1 MIQNLPIKQ
10 KEKSKLKME
19 KLNNRSEFSLIFK
32 YALKDLSRNYH
43 KISSII
49 ATLFISLFIL
59 SAIFTIE
66 DSLKKELNDNAKA
79 LLGGDLEIDYNRNQ
93 GNLELV
99 NQVKEF
105 ATVSQMIEFST
116 MLSTTGRDKNKSL
129 FTRIKTVD
137 EKYPL
142 YGEVVFEPIGAYERM
157 QKEPNTILINES
169 LSKTLNIKLNEQVK
183 VQDQNFTVI
192 GIIKSVPD
200 VSGFVAF
207 GDWALAG
214 KQTLEILKLNGI
226 GSFLNYEYKVKFNQ
240 ADNPDEIEQRIEAIF
255 KNDQKVKLRYPENS
269 ASGIKRIINNFSQF
283 LSLVSIS
290 AMLIAGIGIANTLL
304 SFINQNNMS
313 IAVRKAVGFYSGN
326 IKTLYYLQLL
336 ILLFVITVISYGS
349 SFLIVPI
356 VDKYLSDGLGL
367 NVYPVFSIINFIK
380 IFLVGLLVLVI
391 FSIPTISS
399 IDQVKASNLFR
410 NVFQNLQFYYSKK
423 SIVLSFIL
431 LSILVLLFT
440 IGSEQPTYSLGYFT
454 AFFVCLIVFFFLSR
468 IIIFFLKK
476 FKSSSNISLKVSIKN
491 ITQTKSI
498 TPITIMSLG
507 LGVTLLL
514 TLALVGT
521 NFQREIAKSIP
532 NIAPDYFFVGIQ
544 KGEREKFEQGILKM
558 DPNADIEVVPMVSSG
573 IAKING
579 INPNTYIKPD
589 NDSYWVIG
597 SERRSSW
604 VEDVP
609 EDNPLV
615 AGKWWDLNK
624 PNELQI
630 SLDAKVARDFNIQLG
645 DIFTLNIY
653 GREIDGEVINFREV
667 DYRDLSIN
675 FAMLF
680 NPKFAQNIP
689 HEYLA
694 TAKFNTDKFDE
705 TEMLEVMP
713 SLSMIK
719 IADYLTKV
727 TAVLNKVFIAVTL
740 ISAVTI
746 VIGLIVISSA
756 IMVQGKV
763 KEYQNLVFKILGF
776 SKKEIIFS
784 SLIEFII
791 IFKSVILIAIFFAV
805 IGSKFIIENI
815 FELVWMFDFKVLI
828 YLSFSIGCITLLLI
842 MLTNLKYLNPK
853 VYPLIRNQ

>member
-1 MIQNLPIKQ
+1 
-10 KEKSKLKME
+10 ME
-19 KLNNRSEFSLIFK
+19 QSNNPSEFSLIFK
-32 YALKDLSRNYH
+32 YALKDLSRNY
-43 KISSII
+43 KKLFSII
-49 ATLFISLFIL
+49 VTLFISLFIL

-66 DSLKKELNDNAKA
+66 DSIKKELNDNAKA
-79 LLGGDLEIDYNRNQ
+79 LLGGDLEIDYNRNE
-93 GNLELV
+93 GNLKLV
-99 NQVKEF
+99 DKVKEF
-105 ATVSQMIEFST
+105 STISQMIEFST
-116 MLSTTGRDKNKSL
+116 MVSTTNREKNKSL

-137 EKYPL
+137 NKYPL
-142 YGEVVFEPIGAYERM
+142 YGSVEYEPIGAFDRM
-157 QKEPNTILINES
+157 HNEPNTVLINQS
-169 LSKTLNIKLNEQVK
+169 LSKNLNLKINDQIK
-183 VQDQNFTVI
+183 VQDQLFTVI
-192 GIIKSVPD
+192 GIIKAVPD

-226 GSFLNYEYKVKFNQ
+226 GSFLNYEYKVKFNEG
-240 ADNPDEIEQRIEAIF
+240 DNPEKIEQQIEAIF
-255 KNDQKVKLRYPENS
+255 KDDQKVKLRYPENS
-269 ASGIKRIINNFSQF
+269 ASGLKRIINNFSQF

-326 IKTLYYLQLL
+326 IKKLYYLQLL
-336 ILLFVITVISYGS
+336 ILLFVVTTMAYGS

-356 VDKYLSDGLGL
+356 VDRYLSDGLGL
-367 NVYPVFSIINFIK
+367 NVLPLFSVINFFK
-380 IFLVGLLVLVI
+380 IFLVGFLVLVI
-391 FSIPTISS
+391 FSIPTISA

-410 NVFQNLQFYYSKK
+410 NVFQNLEFYYSKK
-423 SIVLSFIL
+423 SIAFSLIL
-431 LSILVLLFT
+431 LSILILIFSL
-440 IGSEQPTYSLGYFT
+440 GSENPVYSLGYFV
-454 AFFVCLIVFFFLSR
+454 AFFVCLGVFFLLSKL
-468 IIIFFLKK
+468 IIFFLKK
-476 FKSSSNISLKVSIKN
+476 YKSTQNISLKVSIKN
-491 ITQTKSI
+491 ITQSKSI

-521 NFQREIAKSIP
+521 NFKREIAKSIP
-532 NIAPDYFFVGIQ
+532 DIAPDYFFVGIQ
-544 KGEREKFEQGILKM
+544 KGERDIFETNILNM
-558 DPNADIEVVPMVSSG
+558 DPEAKVEVVPMVSSG
-573 IAKING
+573 IIKING
-579 INPNTYIKPD
+579 VNPGTYIKPD

-597 SERRSSW
+597 SDRRSSW
-604 VEDVP
+604 VDDTP
-609 EDNPLV
+609 KDNPLTE
-615 AGKWWDLNK
+615 GKWWDLSK
-624 PNELQI
+624 PDKLQI
-630 SLDAKVARDFNIQLG
+630 SLDAKVAKDFNVNLG
-645 DIFTLNIY
+645 DVFTLNIY
-653 GREIDGEVINFREV
+653 GRKIEGTIINFREV

-680 NPKFAQNIP
+680 NPQFANNIP

-694 TAKFNTDKFDE
+694 TAKFDNIQKFNE
-705 TEMLEVMP
+705 ISMLEVLP

-719 IADYLTKV
+719 IADYLNKV

-740 ISAVTI
+740 ISGITI

-763 KEYQNLVFKILGF
+763 KEFQNLVFKILGF
-776 SKKEIIFS
+776 SKKDVVFS

-805 IGSKFIIENI
+805 IASKFIMEDI
-815 FELVWMFDFKVLI
+815 FELVWQFDFEILI
-828 YLSFSIGCITLLLI
+828 KLGLSIGLVTLLLI

>member
-1 MIQNLPIKQ
+1 
-10 KEKSKLKME
+10 ME
-19 KLNNRSEFSLIFK
+19 KLNNSSDLNLVFK
-32 YALKDLSRNYH
+32 YALKDLSRNYK

-49 ATLFISLFIL
+49 VTLFISLFIL

-66 DSLKKELNDNAKA
+66 DSLKKELNNNAKA

-93 GNLELV
+93 GNLDLV
-99 NQVKEF
+99 NKVKDF

-116 MLSTTGRDKNKSL
+116 MLSTTNRKKNKSL
-129 FTRIKTVD
+129 FVRIKTVD

-142 YGEVVFEPIGAYERM
+142 YGKIVYEPEGAYERI
-157 QKEPNTILINES
+157 QKEPNTILVNEG
-169 LSKTLNIKLNEQVK
+169 LSKTLNIKLNEIVK
-183 VQDQNFTVI
+183 VQDQQFTVI
-192 GIIKSVPD
+192 GIIKAVPD

-226 GSFLNYEYKVKFNQ
+226 GSFLNYEYKVKFNPN
-240 ADNPDEIEQRIEAIF
+240 DNSELLEKKIENIF
-255 KNDQKVKLRYPENS
+255 KDDKKVKLRYPENS

-313 IAVRKAVGFYSGN
+313 IAVRKALGFHSKN
-326 IKTLYYLQLL
+326 IKILYYLQLF
-336 ILLFVITVISYGS
+336 ILLFIITIFAYGS

-367 NVYPVFSIINFIK
+367 NIYPVFSFFNFFK

-399 IDQVKASNLFR
+399 IDQVKASSLFR
-410 NVFQNLQFYYSKK
+410 NVFQNLQFYYSRK
-423 SIVLSFIL
+423 SVAISML
-431 LSILVLLFT
+431 LLLILVLLFT
-440 IGSEQPTYSLGYFT
+440 LGAENPIYSLGYFG
-454 AFFVCLIVFFFLSR
+454 AFFVCLIVFFLLSKV
-468 IIIFFLKK
+468 IVFFFKK
-476 FKSSSNISLKVSIKN
+476 FKSTSNISLKISIKN

-532 NIAPDYFFVGIQ
+532 DIAPDYFFVGIQ
-544 KGEREKFEQGILKM
+544 KGEREKFEQNILSM
-558 DPNADIEVVPMVSSG
+558 DPDASIEIVPMVSSG
-573 IAKING
+573 IVKING

-604 VEDVP
+604 IEDIP
-609 EDNPLV
+609 EDNPIV
-615 AGKWWDLNK
+615 KGKWWNLSK
-624 PNELQI
+624 PNQLQI
-630 SLDAKVARDFNIQLG
+630 SLDAKVAKDFNINIG
-645 DIFTLNIY
+645 DTFTLNIY
-653 GREIDGEVINFREV
+653 GREIEGEIVNFREV

-680 NPKFAQNIP
+680 NPQFAINIP

-694 TAKFNTDKFDE
+694 TTKFSNIDKFDE
-705 TEMLEVMP
+705 TEMLEILP

-719 IADYLTKV
+719 IADYLNKV

-740 ISAVTI
+740 ISAITI
-746 VIGLIVISSA
+746 VVGLIVISSA
-756 IMVQGKV
+756 IIVQGKV

-776 SKKEIIFS
+776 TKKQVVFS

-791 IFKSVILIAIFFAV
+791 IFISVILIAIFFAV
-805 IGSKFIIENI
+805 IGSKFIMENI
-815 FELVWMFDFKVLI
+815 FELIWQFDFKVLI
-828 YLSFSIGCITLLLI
+828 YLGLSIGLVTLTLI
-842 MLTNLKYLNPK
+842 LLTNLKYLNPK

>member
-1 MIQNLPIKQ
+1 
-10 KEKSKLKME
+10 ME
-19 KLNNRSEFSLIFK
+19 KLNNPSEFSLILK

-49 ATLFISLFIL
+49 LTLFISLFIL

-79 LLGGDLEIDYNRNQ
+79 LLGGDLEIDYNRNP
-93 GNLELV
+93 GNLDLV

-116 MLSTTGRDKNKSL
+116 MLSTTGREKDKSL

-142 YGEVVFEPIGAYERM
+142 YGNVVYEPVGAYERM
-157 QKEPNTILINES
+157 QKEPYSILINES
-169 LSKTLNIKLNEQVK
+169 LSKTLNIKINEKVK

-226 GSFLNYEYKVKFNQ
+226 GSFLNYEYKVKFNEK
-240 ADNPDEIEQRIEAIF
+240 DKPEEIEQRIEEIF
-255 KNDQKVKLRYPENS
+255 KDDQKVKLRYPENS

-326 IKTLYYLQLL
+326 IKTLYYLQLF
-336 ILLFVITVISYGS
+336 ILLFIITVVAYGS

-367 NVYPVFSIINFIK
+367 NVYPVFSLLNFLK

-410 NVFQNLQFYYSKK
+410 NVFQNLQFHYSKR
-423 SIVLSFIL
+423 SVVLSFVL
-431 LSILVLLFT
+431 LSILILLFT
-440 IGSEQPTYSLGYFT
+440 IGSEQPSYSLGYFA
-454 AFFVCLIVFFFLSR
+454 AFFVCLAVFFLLSK

-476 FKSSSNISLKVSIKN
+476 FKSSPIISLKVSIKN

-498 TPITIMSLG
+498 TPITVMSLG

-532 NIAPDYFFVGIQ
+532 DIAPDYFFVGIQ
-544 KGEREKFEQGILKM
+544 KGEREKFEQGILNM
-558 DPNADIEVVPMVSSG
+558 DPNASIEIVPMVSSG
-573 IAKING
+573 IVKING
-579 INPNTYIKPD
+579 IDPNTYINPD

-604 VEDVP
+604 VENMP
-609 EDNPLV
+609 EDNLILK
-615 AGKWWDLNK
+615 GEWWDLSK
-624 PNELQI
+624 PDQLQI
-630 SLDAKVARDFNIQLG
+630 SLDAKVAKDFNILLG
-645 DIFTLNIY
+645 DIFTLNVY
-653 GREIDGEVINFREV
+653 GREIEGKVVNFREV

-680 NPKFAQNIP
+680 NPQFAKKIP

-694 TAKFNTDKFDE
+694 TAKFNSNKFDE
-705 TEMLEVMP
+705 TKMLKIMP

-719 IADYLTKV
+719 IADYLSKV

-740 ISAVTI
+740 ISAITI

-776 SKKEIIFS
+776 SKKQIIFS
-784 SLIEFII
+784 SLIEFVI
-791 IFKSVILIAIFFAV
+791 IFKSVILIAVFFAV
-805 IGSKFIIENI
+805 IGSKFIMENI
-815 FELVWMFDFKVLI
+815 FELVWMFDFKILI
-828 YLSFSIGCITLLLI
+828 YLGISIGFVTLVLI
-842 MLTNLKYLNPK
+842 LLTNLKYLNPK

>member
-1 MIQNLPIKQ
+1 M
-10 KEKSKLKME
+10 EKS
-19 KLNNRSEFSLIFK
+19 NNSSEFNLILK

-49 ATLFISLFIL
+49 ITLFISLFIL

-93 GNLELV
+93 GNLDLV

-116 MLSTTGRDKNKSL
+116 MLSTTGREKNKSL

-142 YGEVVFEPIGAYERM
+142 YGEVDYEPIEAYERM
-157 QKEPNTILINES
+157 QREPNTILINES
-169 LSKTLNIKLNEQVK
+169 LSKTLNIKINEQVK
-183 VQDQNFTVI
+183 VQDQKFTVI

-226 GSFLNYEYKVKFNQ
+226 GSFLNYEYKVKFNNDDDPAQ
-240 ADNPDEIEQRIEAIF
+240 IEKKIENIF

-326 IKTLYYLQLL
+326 IKTLYYLQLF
-336 ILLFVITVISYGS
+336 ILLFIITVISYGS

-356 VDKYLSDGLGL
+356 ADKYLSDGLGL
-367 NVYPVFSIINFIK
+367 NVYPVFSFINFFK

-423 SIVLSFIL
+423 SVAVSFIL
-431 LSILVLLFT
+431 LSVLILLFT
-440 IGSEQPTYSLGYFT
+440 IGTEQPSYSLGYFV
-454 AFFVCLIVFFFLSR
+454 AFFVCLIVFFLLSKL
-468 IIIFFLKK
+468 IIFFLKK
-476 FKSSSNISLKVSIKN
+476 FKSSSIVSLKVSIKN

-498 TPITIMSLG
+498 TPITVMSLG

-532 NIAPDYFFVGIQ
+532 DIAPDYFFVGIQ
-544 KGEREKFEQGILKM
+544 KGEREKFEQGILNM
-558 DPNADIEVVPMVSSG
+558 DKDANIEIVPMVSSG
-573 IAKING
+573 IVKING
-579 INPNTYIKPD
+579 VDPNTFIKPD

-604 VEDVP
+604 VENIP
-609 EDNPLV
+609 KDNPILE
-615 AGKWWDLNK
+615 GEWWDLSK
-624 PNELQI
+624 PNQLQI
-630 SLDAKVARDFNIQLG
+630 SLDAKVAKDFNIQLG
-645 DIFTLNIY
+645 DIFTLNVY

-680 NPKFAQNIP
+680 NPQFAKQIP

-694 TAKFNTDKFDE
+694 TAKFNSDKFDE
-705 TEMLEVMP
+705 TEMLEIMP

-719 IADYLTKV
+719 IADYLLKV

-746 VIGLIVISSA
+746 IIGLIVISSA
-756 IMVQGKV
+756 IMVQGKI

-776 SKKEIIFS
+776 SKKQIIFS

-791 IFKSVILIAIFFAV
+791 IFMSVILIATVFAV
-805 IGSKFIIENI
+805 IGSKFIMENI
-815 FELVWMFDFKVLI
+815 FELVWQFDFKVLI
-828 YLSFSIGCITLLLI
+828 YLGFSIGLVTLILI
-842 MLTNLKYLNPK
+842 LITNLRYLNPK
-853 VYPLIRNQ
+853 IYPLIRNQ

>member
-1 MIQNLPIKQ
+1 M
-10 KEKSKLKME
+10 EKS
-19 KLNNRSEFSLIFK
+19 NNSSEFNLILK

-49 ATLFISLFIL
+49 ITLFISLFIL

-93 GNLELV
+93 GNLDLV

-116 MLSTTGRDKNKSL
+116 MLSTTGREKNKSL

-142 YGEVVFEPIGAYERM
+142 YGEVDYEPIDAYERM
-157 QKEPNTILINES
+157 QTEPNTILINES
-169 LSKTLNIKLNEQVK
+169 LSKTLNIKINEQVK

-226 GSFLNYEYKVKFNQ
+226 GSFLNYEYKVKFNNDDDPEQ
-240 ADNPDEIEQRIEAIF
+240 IERKIENIF

-326 IKTLYYLQLL
+326 IKTLYYLQLF

-356 VDKYLSDGLGL
+356 ADKYLSDGLGL
-367 NVYPVFSIINFIK
+367 NVYPVFSFLNFFK
-380 IFLVGLLVLVI
+380 IFLVGLLVLII
-391 FSIPTISS
+391 FSIPTINS

-423 SIVLSFIL
+423 SVAVSFIL
-431 LSILVLLFT
+431 LSTLILLFT
-440 IGSEQPTYSLGYFT
+440 IGSEQPTYSLGYFV
-454 AFFVCLIVFFFLSR
+454 AFFVCLIVFFLLSKL
-468 IIIFFLKK
+468 IIFFLKK
-476 FKSSSNISLKVSIKN
+476 FKSSSIVSLKVSIKN

-498 TPITIMSLG
+498 TPITVMSLG

-532 NIAPDYFFVGIQ
+532 DIAPDYFFVGIQ
-544 KGEREKFEQGILKM
+544 KGEREKFEQGILNM
-558 DPNADIEVVPMVSSG
+558 DKDANIEIVPMVSSG

-579 INPNTYIKPD
+579 VDPNTFIKPD

-604 VEDVP
+604 VEDIP
-609 EDNPLV
+609 KDNPILE
-615 AGKWWDLNK
+615 GEWWDLSK
-624 PNELQI
+624 PNQLQI
-630 SLDAKVARDFNIQLG
+630 SLDAKVAKDFNIQLG

-680 NPKFAQNIP
+680 NPQFAKEIP

-694 TAKFNTDKFDE
+694 TAKFNSDKFDE
-705 TEMLEVMP
+705 TEMLEIMP

-719 IADYLTKV
+719 IADYLLKV

-746 VIGLIVISSA
+746 IIGLIVISSA
-756 IMVQGKV
+756 IMVQGKI

-776 SKKEIIFS
+776 SKKQIIFS

-791 IFKSVILIAIFFAV
+791 IFMSVILIATFFAV
-805 IGSKFIIENI
+805 IGSKFIMENI
-815 FELVWMFDFKVLI
+815 FELVWQFDFKVLI
-828 YLSFSIGCITLLLI
+828 YLGFSIGLITLMLI
-842 MLTNLKYLNPK
+842 LITNLRYLNPK
-853 VYPLIRNQ
+853 IYPLIRNQ

>member
-1 MIQNLPIKQ
+1 M
-10 KEKSKLKME
+10 EKS
-19 KLNNRSEFSLIFK
+19 NNSSEFNLILK

-49 ATLFISLFIL
+49 ITLFISLFIL

-93 GNLELV
+93 GNLDLV

-116 MLSTTGRDKNKSL
+116 MLSTTGRERNKSL

-142 YGEVVFEPIGAYERM
+142 YGEVDYEPIEAYERM
-157 QKEPNTILINES
+157 QREPNTILINES
-169 LSKTLNIKLNEQVK
+169 LSKTLNIKINEQVK

-226 GSFLNYEYKVKFNQ
+226 GSFLNYEYKVKFNNDDDPAQ
-240 ADNPDEIEQRIEAIF
+240 IEKKIENIF

-326 IKTLYYLQLL
+326 IKTLYYLQLF
-336 ILLFVITVISYGS
+336 ILLFIITVISYGS

-356 VDKYLSDGLGL
+356 ADKYLSDGLGL
-367 NVYPVFSIINFIK
+367 NVYPVFSFINFFK

-423 SIVLSFIL
+423 SVAVSFVL
-431 LSILVLLFT
+431 LSILIILFT
-440 IGSEQPTYSLGYFT
+440 IGTEQPTYSLGYFV
-454 AFFVCLIVFFFLSR
+454 AFFVCLIVFFLLSKL
-468 IIIFFLKK
+468 IIFFLKK
-476 FKSSSNISLKVSIKN
+476 FKSSSIVSLKVSIKN

-498 TPITIMSLG
+498 TPITVMSLG

-532 NIAPDYFFVGIQ
+532 DIAPDYFFVGIQ
-544 KGEREKFEQGILKM
+544 KGEREKFEQGILNM
-558 DPNADIEVVPMVSSG
+558 DKDANIEIVPMVSSG
-573 IAKING
+573 IVKING
-579 INPNTYIKPD
+579 VDPNTFIKPD

-604 VEDVP
+604 VENIP
-609 EDNPLV
+609 KDNPILE
-615 AGKWWDLNK
+615 GEWWDLSK
-624 PNELQI
+624 PNKLQI
-630 SLDAKVARDFNIQLG
+630 SLDAKVAKDFNIQLG
-645 DIFTLNIY
+645 DIFTLNVY

-680 NPKFAQNIP
+680 NPQFAKQIP

-694 TAKFNTDKFDE
+694 TAKFNSDKFDE
-705 TEMLEVMP
+705 TEMLEIMP

-719 IADYLTKV
+719 IADYLLKV

-746 VIGLIVISSA
+746 IIGLIVISSA
-756 IMVQGKV
+756 IMVQGKI

-776 SKKEIIFS
+776 SKKQIIFS

-791 IFKSVILIAIFFAV
+791 IFMSVILIATFFAV
-805 IGSKFIIENI
+805 IGSKFIMENI
-815 FELVWMFDFKVLI
+815 FELVWQFDFKVLI
-828 YLSFSIGCITLLLI
+828 YLGFSIGLVTLILI
-842 MLTNLKYLNPK
+842 LITNLRYLNPK
-853 VYPLIRNQ
+853 IYPLIRNQ

>member
-1 MIQNLPIKQ
+1 
-10 KEKSKLKME
+10 ME
-19 KLNNRSEFSLIFK
+19 KLNNPSELSLIFK
-32 YALKDLSRNYH
+32 YALKDLSRNYK

-49 ATLFISLFIL
+49 VTLFISLFIL

-66 DSLKKELNDNAKA
+66 DSLKKELNDNAKV

-93 GNLELV
+93 GDLTLV
-99 NQVKEF
+99 NKLKEF
-105 ATVSQMIEFST
+105 STVSQMIEFST
-116 MLSTTGRDKNKSL
+116 MLSTTGREKNKSL

-142 YGEVVFEPIGAYERM
+142 YGEVVYEPEDAYERM
-157 QKEPNTILINES
+157 QKEPKTILINES
-169 LSKTLNIKLNEQVK
+169 LSKTLKIKINDKVK
-183 VQDQNFTVI
+183 VQDQSFIVV

-226 GSFLNYEYKVKFNQ
+226 GSFLNYEYKVKFKPS
-240 ADNPDEIEQRIEAIF
+240 DDPVKIESKIKDIF
-255 KNDQKVKLRYPENS
+255 KDDQKVKLRFPENS
-269 ASGIKRIINNFSQF
+269 ASGLKRIINNFSQF

-313 IAVRKAVGFYSGN
+313 IAVRKAVGFYSEN

-336 ILLFVITVISYGS
+336 ILLFIITVISYGS

-356 VDKYLSDGLGL
+356 ADKYLSDGLGL
-367 NVYPVFSIINFIK
+367 NVYPKFSFINFIK
-380 IFLVGLLVLVI
+380 IFIVGLLVLII

-423 SIVLSFIL
+423 SILLSFIL
-431 LSILVLLFT
+431 LSFLVLLFT
-440 IGSEQPTYSLGYFT
+440 LGSERPFYSLGYFI
-454 AFFVCLIVFFFLSR
+454 AFFICLIVFFLISK
-468 IIIFFLKK
+468 IIIYLLRK
-476 FKSSSNISLKVSIKN
+476 FNFSSNISLKVSIKN

-521 NFQREIAKSIP
+521 NFKREIARSIP
-532 NIAPDYFFVGIQ
+532 DIAPDYFFVGIQ
-544 KGEREKFEQGILKM
+544 KGEKKKFEQGVYKM
-558 DPNADIEVVPMVSSG
+558 NPDANIEIVPMVSSG
-573 IAKING
+573 IVKING
-579 INPNTYIKPD
+579 VNPNSYIKPD

-604 VEDVP
+604 VENIP
-609 EDNPLV
+609 KDNPILK
-615 AGKWWDLNK
+615 GEWWDLSK
-624 PNELQI
+624 PNQLQI
-630 SLDAKVARDFNIQLG
+630 SLDAKVAKDFNIKLG

-653 GREIDGEVINFREV
+653 GREIDGEIVNFREV

-680 NPKFAQNIP
+680 NPQFAKNIP

-694 TAKFNTDKFDE
+694 TAKFKNPDRFEE
-705 TEMLEVMP
+705 TEMLEVLP

-719 IADYLTKV
+719 IADYLNKV
-727 TAVLNKVFIAVTL
+727 TSVLNKVFIAVSL
-740 ISAVTI
+740 ISGVTI

-776 SKKEIIFS
+776 TKKEIIFS
-784 SLIEFII
+784 SLIEFVI
-791 IFKSVILIAIFFAV
+791 IFISVILIAIFFAV
-805 IGSKFIIENI
+805 IGSKFIMENI
-815 FELVWMFDFKVLI
+815 FELVWQFEFKVLF
-828 YLSFSIGCITLLLI
+828 YVSSSIGIVTLILI
-842 MLTNLKYLNPK
+842 MLTNIKYLNPK

>member
-1 MIQNLPIKQ
+1 
-10 KEKSKLKME
+10 ME
-19 KLNNRSEFSLIFK
+19 KLNKYSEFSLIFK
-32 YALKDLSRNYH
+32 YALKDLGRNYK

-49 ATLFISLFIL
+49 LTLFISLFIL

-66 DSLKKELNDNAKA
+66 DSLNKELNDNAKV

-93 GNLELV
+93 GNLNLV
-99 NQVKEF
+99 NKVKEF
-105 ATVSQMIEFST
+105 STVSQMIEFST
-116 MLSTTGRDKNKSL
+116 MLSTVGRIKNKSL
-129 FTRIKTVD
+129 FARIKTVD

-142 YGEVVFEPIGAYERM
+142 YGKVIYEPKGAFDRM
-157 QKEPNTILINES
+157 QVEPNTVLINES
-169 LSKTLNIKLNEQVK
+169 LSKTLKIKINEKVK
-183 VQDQNFTVI
+183 VQDQIFTVI

-226 GSFLNYEYKVKFNQ
+226 GSFLNYEYKVKFNLNDDP
-240 ADNPDEIEQRIEAIF
+240 DNIEKRIENIF
-255 KNDQKVKLRYPENS
+255 KNDEKVKLRYPENS
-269 ASGIKRIINNFSQF
+269 ASGLKRIINSFSQF

-290 AMLIAGIGIANTLL
+290 AILIAGIGIANTLL

-313 IAVRKAVGFYSGN
+313 IAVRKAVGFYSVN
-326 IKTLYYLQLL
+326 IKNLYYLQLL
-336 ILLFVITVISYGS
+336 ILLFIITVISYVS
-349 SFLIVPI
+349 SFLIIPV

-367 NVYPVFSIINFIK
+367 NVYPKFSLINFIK

-423 SIVLSFIL
+423 SITFSIIL
-431 LSILVLLFT
+431 LLALVLIFT
-440 IGSEQPTYSLGYFT
+440 FSSEKASYSFGYFV
-454 AFFVCLIVFFFLSR
+454 AFFICLIVFFLLSK
-468 IIIFFLKK
+468 ITIYSLKK
-476 FKSSSNISLKVSIKN
+476 FNFSSNILLKVSIKN

-521 NFQREIAKSIP
+521 NFKREIAKSIP
-532 NIAPDYFFVGIQ
+532 DIAPDYFFVGIQ
-544 KGEREKFEQGILKM
+544 KGEKEKFERGIYNM
-558 DPNADIEVVPMVSSG
+558 DPDANIEIVPMVSSG
-573 IAKING
+573 IVKING
-579 INPNTYIKPD
+579 VNPNTYIKPD

-604 VEDVP
+604 IENVP
-609 EDNPLV
+609 KDNPILE
-615 AGKWWDLNK
+615 GEWWDLSK

-630 SLDAKVARDFNIQLG
+630 SLDAKVANDFKIKLG

-653 GREIDGEVINFREV
+653 GREIDGKVINFREV

-680 NPKFAQNIP
+680 NPQFAENIP

-694 TAKFNTDKFDE
+694 TAKFNDPDKFDE
-705 TEMLEVMP
+705 TVMLEVLP

-727 TAVLNKVFIAVTL
+727 TDVLNKVFIAVTL

-746 VIGLIVISSA
+746 VIGLIVITSA

-776 SKKEIIFS
+776 SKKDIVYS
-784 SLIEFII
+784 SLIEFLIV
-791 IFKSVILIAIFFAV
+791 FMSVILIATFFAV
-805 IGSKFIIENI
+805 TGSKFIIENI
-815 FELVWMFDFKVLI
+815 FDLLWKFDFKVLV
-828 YLSFSIGCITLLLI
+828 YLGSSVGLVTLVLI
-842 MLTNLKYLNPK
+842 MVTNLKYLNPK

>member
-1 MIQNLPIKQ
+1 
-10 KEKSKLKME
+10 ME
-19 KLNNRSEFSLIFK
+19 KLNNSSELSLIFK
-32 YALKDLSRNYH
+32 YALRDLSRNYK

-49 ATLFISLFIL
+49 VTLFISLFIL

-66 DSLKKELNDNAKA
+66 DSLKKELNDNAKV

-93 GNLELV
+93 GDINLV
-99 NQVKEF
+99 NKVKEF
-105 ATVSQMIEFST
+105 STVSQMIEFST
-116 MLSTTGRDKNKSL
+116 MLSTTGREKNKSL

-142 YGEVVFEPIGAYERM
+142 YGEVVYEPEDAYERM
-157 QKEPNTILINES
+157 QKEPKTILINES
-169 LSKTLNIKLNEQVK
+169 LSKTLKIKINDKVK
-183 VQDQNFTVI
+183 VQDQSFIVV

-226 GSFLNYEYKVKFNQ
+226 GSFLNYEYKVKFKPN
-240 ADNPDEIEQRIEAIF
+240 DDPEKIENKIKDIF
-255 KNDQKVKLRYPENS
+255 KDDQKVKLRFPENS
-269 ASGIKRIINNFSQF
+269 ASGLKRIINNFSQF

-313 IAVRKAVGFYSGN
+313 IAVRKAVGFYSEN

-336 ILLFVITVISYGS
+336 ILLFIITVISYGS

-356 VDKYLSDGLGL
+356 ADKYLSDGLGL
-367 NVYPVFSIINFIK
+367 NVYPKFSLINFIK
-380 IFLVGLLVLVI
+380 IFIVGLLVLII

-423 SIVLSFIL
+423 SVILSFIL
-431 LSILVLLFT
+431 LSFLVLLFT
-440 IGSEQPTYSLGYFT
+440 LGSERPSYSLGYFI
-454 AFFVCLIVFFFLSR
+454 AFFVCLIVFFLLSKV
-468 IIIFFLKK
+468 IIYLLKK
-476 FKSSSNISLKVSIKN
+476 FNFISNISLKVSIKN

-521 NFQREIAKSIP
+521 NFKREIARSIP
-532 NIAPDYFFVGIQ
+532 DIAPDYFFVGIQ
-544 KGEREKFEQGILKM
+544 KGEKKKFEQSVYKM
-558 DPNADIEVVPMVSSG
+558 NPDANIEIVPMVSSG
-573 IAKING
+573 IVKING
-579 INPNTYIKPD
+579 VNPNSYIKPD

-604 VEDVP
+604 VENIP
-609 EDNPLV
+609 KDNPILK
-615 AGKWWDLNK
+615 GEWWDLSK
-624 PNELQI
+624 PNQLQI
-630 SLDAKVARDFNIQLG
+630 SLDANVAKDFNIELG

-653 GREIDGEVINFREV
+653 GREIDGEIVNFREV
-667 DYRDLSIN
+667 DYRDLNIN

-680 NPKFAQNIP
+680 NPQFAKKIP

-694 TAKFNTDKFDE
+694 TAKFKNPDNFDE
-705 TEMLEVMP
+705 TKMLEVLP

-719 IADYLTKV
+719 IADYLNKV
-727 TAVLNKVFIAVTL
+727 TSVLNKVFIAVTL
-740 ISAVTI
+740 ISGVTI

-791 IFKSVILIAIFFAV
+791 IFMSVILIAIFFAV
-805 IGSKFIIENI
+805 IGSKFIMENI
-815 FELVWMFDFKVLI
+815 FELVWQFDFKVLI
-828 YLSFSIGCITLLLI
+828 YLGASIGTVTLILI
-842 MLTNLKYLNPK
+842 MLTNLKYLSPK

>member
-1 MIQNLPIKQ
+1 M
-10 KEKSKLKME
+10 EKS
-19 KLNNRSEFSLIFK
+19 NNSSEFNLILK

-49 ATLFISLFIL
+49 ITLFISLFIL

-93 GNLELV
+93 GNLDLV

-116 MLSTTGRDKNKSL
+116 MLSTTGRERNKSL

-142 YGEVVFEPIGAYERM
+142 YGEVNYEPIEAYERM
-157 QKEPNTILINES
+157 QREPNTILINES
-169 LSKTLNIKLNEQVK
+169 LSKTLNININEQVK

-226 GSFLNYEYKVKFNQ
+226 GSFLNYEYKVKFNNDDDPAQ
-240 ADNPDEIEQRIEAIF
+240 IEKKIENIF

-326 IKTLYYLQLL
+326 IKTLYYLQLF
-336 ILLFVITVISYGS
+336 ILLFIITVISYGS

-356 VDKYLSDGLGL
+356 ADKYLSDGLGL
-367 NVYPVFSIINFIK
+367 NVYPVFSFLNFFK

-423 SIVLSFIL
+423 SVAVSFVL
-431 LSILVLLFT
+431 LSILIILFT
-440 IGSEQPTYSLGYFT
+440 IGTEQPTYSLGYFV
-454 AFFVCLIVFFFLSR
+454 AFFVCLIVFFLLSKL
-468 IIIFFLKK
+468 IIFFLKK
-476 FKSSSNISLKVSIKN
+476 FKSSSIVSLKVSIKN

-498 TPITIMSLG
+498 TPITVMSLG

-532 NIAPDYFFVGIQ
+532 DIAPDYFFVGIQ
-544 KGEREKFEQGILKM
+544 KGEREKFEQGILNM
-558 DPNADIEVVPMVSSG
+558 DKDANIEIVPMVSSG
-573 IAKING
+573 IVKING
-579 INPNTYIKPD
+579 VDPNTFIKPD

-604 VEDVP
+604 VENIP
-609 EDNPLV
+609 KDNPILE
-615 AGKWWDLNK
+615 GEWWDLSK
-624 PNELQI
+624 PNQLQI
-630 SLDAKVARDFNIQLG
+630 SLDAKVAKDFNIQLG
-645 DIFTLNIY
+645 DIFTLNVY

-680 NPKFAQNIP
+680 NPQFAKQIP

-694 TAKFNTDKFDE
+694 TAKFNSDKFDE
-705 TEMLEVMP
+705 TEMLEIMP

-719 IADYLTKV
+719 IADYLLKV

-746 VIGLIVISSA
+746 IIGLIVISSA
-756 IMVQGKV
+756 IMVQGKI

-776 SKKEIIFS
+776 SKKQIIFS

-791 IFKSVILIAIFFAV
+791 IFMSVILIATFFAV
-805 IGSKFIIENI
+805 IGSKFIMENI
-815 FELVWMFDFKVLI
+815 FELVWQFDFKVLI
-828 YLSFSIGCITLLLI
+828 YLGFSIGLVTLILI
-842 MLTNLKYLNPK
+842 LITNLRYLNPK
-853 VYPLIRNQ
+853 IYPLIRNQ

>member
-1 MIQNLPIKQ
+1 M
-10 KEKSKLKME
+10 EKS
-19 KLNNRSEFSLIFK
+19 NNSSEFNLILK

-49 ATLFISLFIL
+49 ITLFISLFIL

-93 GNLELV
+93 GNLDLV

-116 MLSTTGRDKNKSL
+116 MLSTTGRERNKSL

-142 YGEVVFEPIGAYERM
+142 YGEVDYEPIEAYERM
-157 QKEPNTILINES
+157 QREPNTILINES
-169 LSKTLNIKLNEQVK
+169 LSKTLNIKINEQVK

-226 GSFLNYEYKVKFNQ
+226 GSFLNYEYKVKFNNDDDPAQ
-240 ADNPDEIEQRIEAIF
+240 IEKKIENIF

-326 IKTLYYLQLL
+326 IKTLYYLQLF
-336 ILLFVITVISYGS
+336 ILLFIITVISYGS

-356 VDKYLSDGLGL
+356 ADKYLSDGLGL
-367 NVYPVFSIINFIK
+367 NVYPVFSFLNFFK

-423 SIVLSFIL
+423 SVAVSFVL
-431 LSILVLLFT
+431 LSILIILFT
-440 IGSEQPTYSLGYFT
+440 IGTEQPTYSLGYFV
-454 AFFVCLIVFFFLSR
+454 AFFVCLIVFFLLSKL
-468 IIIFFLKK
+468 IIFFLKK
-476 FKSSSNISLKVSIKN
+476 FKSSSIVSLKVSIKN

-498 TPITIMSLG
+498 TPITVMSLG

-532 NIAPDYFFVGIQ
+532 DIAPDYFFVGIQ
-544 KGEREKFEQGILKM
+544 KGEREKFEQGILNM
-558 DPNADIEVVPMVSSG
+558 DKDANIEIVPMVSSG
-573 IAKING
+573 IVKING
-579 INPNTYIKPD
+579 VDPNTFIKPD

-604 VEDVP
+604 VENIP
-609 EDNPLV
+609 KDNPILE
-615 AGKWWDLNK
+615 GEWWDLSK
-624 PNELQI
+624 PNQLQI
-630 SLDAKVARDFNIQLG
+630 SLDAKVAKDFNIQLG
-645 DIFTLNIY
+645 DIFTLNVY

-680 NPKFAQNIP
+680 NPQFAKQIP

-694 TAKFNTDKFDE
+694 TAKFNSDKFDE
-705 TEMLEVMP
+705 TEMLEIMP

-719 IADYLTKV
+719 IADYLLKV

-746 VIGLIVISSA
+746 IIGLIVISSA
-756 IMVQGKV
+756 IMVQGKI

-776 SKKEIIFS
+776 SKKQIIFS

-791 IFKSVILIAIFFAV
+791 IFMSVILIATFFAV
-805 IGSKFIIENI
+805 IGSKFIMENI
-815 FELVWMFDFKVLI
+815 FELVWQFDFKVLI
-828 YLSFSIGCITLLLI
+828 YLGFSIGLVTLILI
-842 MLTNLKYLNPK
+842 LITNLRYLNPK
-853 VYPLIRNQ
+853 IYPLIRNQ

>member
-1 MIQNLPIKQ
+1 
-10 KEKSKLKME
+10 ME
-19 KLNNRSEFSLIFK
+19 KLNNPSDLNLVFK
-32 YALKDLSRNYH
+32 YALKDLSRNY
-43 KISSII
+43 KKLSSII
-49 ATLFISLFIL
+49 ITLFISLFIL

-79 LLGGDLEIDYNRNQ
+79 LLGGDLEIDYNRNV
-93 GNLELV
+93 GNIELV
-99 NQVKEF
+99 NKVKEF
-105 ATVSQMIEFST
+105 TTISQMIEFST
-116 MLSTTGRDKNKSL
+116 MVSTINKEKNKSL

-137 EKYPL
+137 TKYPL
-142 YGEVVFEPIGAYERM
+142 YGSVNYEPAGAFKRM
-157 QKEPNTILINES
+157 HKEPNTLLINES
-169 LSKTLNIKLNEQVK
+169 LLKNLNLKINDKIK
-183 VQDQNFTVI
+183 VQDQLFTII
-192 GIIKSVPD
+192 GIVKSVPD

-214 KQTLEILKLNGI
+214 DKTLEILKLNGI
-226 GSFLNYEYKVKFNQ
+226 GSFLNYEYKVKFNE
-240 ADNPDEIEQRIEAIF
+240 ADDANKIEKKIENIF
-255 KNDQKVKLRYPENS
+255 KDDQKVKIRYPENS
-269 ASGIKRIINNFSQF
+269 ASGLKRIINNFSQF

-336 ILLFVITVISYGS
+336 ILLLVVTTFAYVS
-349 SFLIVPI
+349 SFLIVPV
-356 VDKYLSDGLGL
+356 VDQYLSDGLGL
-367 NVYPVFSIINFIK
+367 NVSPVFSIVNFIK
-380 IFLVGLLVLVI
+380 IFLVGLLVLII

-410 NVFQNLQFYYSKK
+410 NVFQNLEFYYSKK
-423 SIVLSFIL
+423 SATLSLIL
-431 LSILVLLFT
+431 LSILILLFSL
-440 IGSEQPTYSLGYFT
+440 GSERPIYSLGYFV
-454 AFFVCLIVFFFLSR
+454 AFFVCLIVFFLLSK
-468 IIIFFLKK
+468 IIIYFLKK
-476 FKSSSNISLKVSIKN
+476 LKSTSNISLKVSIKN

-532 NIAPDYFFVGIQ
+532 DIAPDYFFVGIQ
-544 KGEREKFEQGILKM
+544 KGEKEIFEKNILNM
-558 DPNADIEVVPMVSSG
+558 DSNAKIEVVPMVSSG
-573 IAKING
+573 IIKING
-579 INPNTYIKPD
+579 INPNSYIKPD

-597 SERRSSW
+597 SDRRSSW
-604 VEDVP
+604 VDEVP
-609 EDNPLV
+609 EDNPLTE
-615 AGKWWDLNK
+615 GKWWDLTK
-624 PNELQI
+624 PDQLQI
-630 SLDAKVARDFNIQLG
+630 SLDAEVAKNLNINLG
-645 DIFTLNIY
+645 DVFTLNIY
-653 GREIDGEVINFREV
+653 GREIDGKIVNFRAV

-680 NPKFAQNIP
+680 NPQFANNIP

-694 TAKFNTDKFDE
+694 TAKFETIEKFDE
-705 TEMLEVMP
+705 TSMLDILP

-719 IADYLTKV
+719 IADYLNKV
-727 TAVLNKVFIAVTL
+727 TDVLNKVFIAVTL

-746 VIGLIVISSA
+746 IIGLIVISSA

-776 SKKEIIFS
+776 SKKEIVLS
-784 SLIEFII
+784 SLIEFLI
-791 IFKSVILIAIFFAV
+791 IFNSVILIATFFAV
-805 IGSKFIIENI
+805 TASKFIMENI
-815 FELVWMFDFKVLI
+815 FELVWAFDFKVLFN
-828 YLSFSIGCITLLLI
+828 LGLSIGLVTLALI
-842 MLTNLKYLNPK
+842 MITNLKYLSPK

>member
-1 MIQNLPIKQ
+1 
-10 KEKSKLKME
+10 ME
-19 KLNNRSEFSLIFK
+19 KLNNSSELSLIFK
-32 YALKDLSRNYH
+32 YALKDLSRNYK

-49 ATLFISLFIL
+49 VTLFISLFIL

-66 DSLKKELNDNAKA
+66 DSLKKELNDNAKV

-93 GNLELV
+93 GDLNLV
-99 NQVKEF
+99 NKVKEF
-105 ATVSQMIEFST
+105 STVSQMIEFST
-116 MLSTTGRDKNKSL
+116 MLSTTGREKNKSL

-142 YGEVVFEPIGAYERM
+142 YGEVVYEPEDAYERM
-157 QKEPNTILINES
+157 QKEPKTILINES
-169 LSKTLNIKLNEQVK
+169 LSKTLKIKINDKVK
-183 VQDQNFTVI
+183 VQDQSFIVV

-214 KQTLEILKLNGI
+214 KQTLDILKLNGI
-226 GSFLNYEYKVKFNQ
+226 GSFLNYEYKVKFKPT
-240 ADNPDEIEQRIEAIF
+240 DDPEKIESKIKDIF
-255 KNDQKVKLRYPENS
+255 KDDQKVKLRFPENS
-269 ASGIKRIINNFSQF
+269 ASGLKRIINNFSQF

-326 IKTLYYLQLL
+326 IKTLYYLQLF
-336 ILLFVITVISYGS
+336 ILLFIITVISYGS

-356 VDKYLSDGLGL
+356 ADKYLSDGLGL
-367 NVYPVFSIINFIK
+367 NVYPKFSLINFIK
-380 IFLVGLLVLVI
+380 IFIVGLLVLII

-423 SIVLSFIL
+423 SVILSFIL
-431 LSILVLLFT
+431 LSFLVLLFT
-440 IGSEQPTYSLGYFT
+440 LGSERPSYSLGYFL
-454 AFFVCLIVFFFLSR
+454 AFFVCLIVFFLLSK
-468 IIIFFLKK
+468 IIIYLLKK
-476 FKSSSNISLKVSIKN
+476 FNFISNISLKVSIKN

-521 NFQREIAKSIP
+521 NFKREIARSIP
-532 NIAPDYFFVGIQ
+532 DIAPDYFFVGIQ
-544 KGEREKFEQGILKM
+544 KGEKKKFEQGVYKM
-558 DPNADIEVVPMVSSG
+558 DPDVDIEIVPMVSSG
-573 IAKING
+573 IVKING
-579 INPNTYIKPD
+579 VNPNSYIKPD

-604 VEDVP
+604 VENIP
-609 EDNPLV
+609 KDNPILK
-615 AGKWWDLNK
+615 GEWWDLSK
-624 PNELQI
+624 PNQLQI
-630 SLDAKVARDFNIQLG
+630 SLDAKVAKDFNIELG

-653 GREIDGEVINFREV
+653 GREIDGEIVNFREV

-680 NPKFAQNIP
+680 NPQFAKKIP

-694 TAKFNTDKFDE
+694 TAKFKNPDNFDE
-705 TEMLEVMP
+705 TKMLEVLP

-719 IADYLTKV
+719 IADYLNKV
-727 TAVLNKVFIAVTL
+727 TSVLNKVFIAVTL
-740 ISAVTI
+740 ISGVTI

-791 IFKSVILIAIFFAV
+791 IFMSVILIAIFFAV
-805 IGSKFIIENI
+805 IGSKFIMENI
-815 FELVWMFDFKVLI
+815 FELVWQFDFKVLI
-828 YLSFSIGCITLLLI
+828 YLGASIGTVTLILI
-842 MLTNLKYLNPK
+842 MLTNLKYLSPK

>member
-1 MIQNLPIKQ
+1 
-10 KEKSKLKME
+10 ME
-19 KLNNRSEFSLIFK
+19 KLNNPSEFSLILK

-49 ATLFISLFIL
+49 VTLFISLFIL

-79 LLGGDLEIDYNRNQ
+79 LLGGDLEIDYNRNP
-93 GNLELV
+93 GNLDLV

-116 MLSTTGRDKNKSL
+116 MLSTTGREKNKSL

-142 YGEVVFEPIGAYERM
+142 YGNVVYEPIGAYERM
-157 QKEPNTILINES
+157 QKEPYSILINES
-169 LSKTLNIKLNEQVK
+169 LSKTLDIKINEKVK

-226 GSFLNYEYKVKFNQ
+226 GSFLNYEYKVRFNEN
-240 ADNPDEIEQRIEAIF
+240 DKSEEIEQRIKEIF
-255 KNDQKVKLRYPENS
+255 KDDQKVKLRYPENS

-326 IKTLYYLQLL
+326 IKTLYYLQLFM
-336 ILLFVITVISYGS
+336 LLFIITVVAYGS

-367 NVYPVFSIINFIK
+367 NVYPVFSLLNFLK

-410 NVFQNLQFYYSKK
+410 NVFQNLEFYYSKR
-423 SIVLSFIL
+423 SVVLSFVL
-431 LSILVLLFT
+431 LSILILLFT
-440 IGSEQPTYSLGYFT
+440 IGSEQPSYSLGYFA
-454 AFFVCLIVFFFLSR
+454 AFFVCLIVFFLLSKL
-468 IIIFFLKK
+468 IIFFLKK
-476 FKSSSNISLKVSIKN
+476 FKSSPIISLKVSIKN

-498 TPITIMSLG
+498 TPITVMSLG

-544 KGEREKFEQGILKM
+544 KGEREKFEQGILNM
-558 DPNADIEVVPMVSSG
+558 DPNAYIEIVPMVSSG
-573 IAKING
+573 IVKING

-604 VEDVP
+604 VENVP
-609 EDNPLV
+609 EDNSILE
-615 AGKWWDLNK
+615 GEWWDLSK
-624 PNELQI
+624 PDQLQI
-630 SLDAKVARDFNIQLG
+630 SLDAKVAKDFNILLG
-645 DIFTLNIY
+645 DIFTLNVY
-653 GREIDGEVINFREV
+653 GREIEGKVVNFREV
-667 DYRDLSIN
+667 NYRDLNIN

-680 NPKFAQNIP
+680 NPQFAKNIP

-694 TAKFNTDKFDE
+694 TAKFNSNKFDE
-705 TEMLEVMP
+705 TEMLEIMP

-719 IADYLTKV
+719 IADYLSKV

-740 ISAVTI
+740 ISAITI

-776 SKKEIIFS
+776 SKKQIIFS
-784 SLIEFII
+784 SLIEFVI
-791 IFKSVILIAIFFAV
+791 IFKSVILIALFFAV
-805 IGSKFIIENI
+805 IGSKFIMENI
-815 FELVWMFDFKVLI
+815 FELVWMFDFKILI
-828 YLSFSIGCITLLLI
+828 YLGLSIGFVTLVLI
-842 MLTNLKYLNPK
+842 LLTNLKYLNPK

>member
-1 MIQNLPIKQ
+1 M
-10 KEKSKLKME
+10 EKSS
-19 KLNNRSEFSLIFK
+19 NSSEFNLILK

-49 ATLFISLFIL
+49 ITLFISLFIL

-93 GNLELV
+93 GNLDLV

-116 MLSTTGRDKNKSL
+116 MLSTTGREKNKSL

-142 YGEVVFEPIGAYERM
+142 YGEVDYEPIEAYERM
-157 QKEPNTILINES
+157 QREPNTILINES
-169 LSKTLNIKLNEQVK
+169 LSKTLNIKINEQVK

-226 GSFLNYEYKVKFNQ
+226 GSFLNYEYKVKFNNDDDPAQ
-240 ADNPDEIEQRIEAIF
+240 IEKKIENIF

-326 IKTLYYLQLL
+326 IKTLYYLQLF

-356 VDKYLSDGLGL
+356 ADKYLSDGLGL
-367 NVYPVFSIINFIK
+367 NVYPVFSFINFFK

-423 SIVLSFIL
+423 SVAVSFVL
-431 LSILVLLFT
+431 LSVLILLFT
-440 IGSEQPTYSLGYFT
+440 IGTEQPTYSLGYFV
-454 AFFVCLIVFFFLSR
+454 AFFVCLIVFFLLSKL
-468 IIIFFLKK
+468 IIFFLKK
-476 FKSSSNISLKVSIKN
+476 FKSSSIVSLKVSIKN

-498 TPITIMSLG
+498 TPITVMSLG

-532 NIAPDYFFVGIQ
+532 DIAPDYFFVGIQ
-544 KGEREKFEQGILKM
+544 KGEREKFEQGILNM
-558 DPNADIEVVPMVSSG
+558 DKDANIEIVPMVSSG
-573 IAKING
+573 IVKING
-579 INPNTYIKPD
+579 VDPNTFIKPD

-604 VEDVP
+604 VENIP
-609 EDNPLV
+609 KDNPILE
-615 AGKWWDLNK
+615 GEWWDLSK
-624 PNELQI
+624 PNQLQI
-630 SLDAKVARDFNIQLG
+630 SLDAKVAKDFNIQLG
-645 DIFTLNIY
+645 DIFTLNVY

-680 NPKFAQNIP
+680 NPQFAKQIP

-694 TAKFNTDKFDE
+694 TAKFNSDKFDE
-705 TEMLEVMP
+705 TEMLEIMP

-719 IADYLTKV
+719 IADYLLKV

-746 VIGLIVISSA
+746 IIGLIVISSA
-756 IMVQGKV
+756 IMVQGKI

-776 SKKEIIFS
+776 SKKQIIFS

-791 IFKSVILIAIFFAV
+791 IFMSVILIATFFAV
-805 IGSKFIIENI
+805 IGSKFIMENI
-815 FELVWMFDFKVLI
+815 FELVWQFDFKVLI
-828 YLSFSIGCITLLLI
+828 YLGFSIGLVTLILI
-842 MLTNLKYLNPK
+842 LITNLRYLNPK
-853 VYPLIRNQ
+853 IYPLIRNQ

>member
-1 MIQNLPIKQ
+1 
-10 KEKSKLKME
+10 ME
-19 KLNNRSEFSLIFK
+19 KLNNSSEFSLIIK
-32 YALKDLSRNYH
+32 YALKDLSRNY
-43 KISSII
+43 KKLTSII
-49 ATLFISLFIL
+49 ITLFISLFIL

-66 DSLKKELNDNAKA
+66 DSLKKELNDNAKS
-79 LLGGDLEIDYNRNQ
+79 LLGGDLEIDYNRNE

-105 ATVSQMIEFST
+105 TTISQMIEFST
-116 MLSTTGRDKNKSL
+116 MVSTVDRKKNKSL

-137 EKYPL
+137 TKYPL
-142 YGEVVFEPIGAYERM
+142 YGSVDYEPAGAFDRM
-157 QKEPNTILINES
+157 HNEPNTLLINES
-169 LSKTLNIKLNEQVK
+169 LSKNLNLKIDEKIK
-183 VQDQNFTVI
+183 VQNQLFTII
-192 GIIKSVPD
+192 GIVKSVPD

-214 KQTLEILKLNGI
+214 DQTLEILKLNGI
-226 GSFLNYEYKVKFNQ
+226 GSFLNYEYKVKFSE
-240 ADNPDEIEQRIEAIF
+240 ADDADKLEKKIENIF
-255 KNDQKVKLRYPENS
+255 KDDQKVKLRYPENS
-269 ASGIKRIINNFSQF
+269 ASGLKRIINNFSQF

-326 IKTLYYLQLL
+326 IKTLYYLQLF
-336 ILLFVITVISYGS
+336 ILLLVITTFAYGS
-349 SFLIVPI
+349 SFLIVPF
-356 VDKYLSDGLGL
+356 VDQYLSDGLGL
-367 NVYPVFSIINFIK
+367 NVSPVFSIINFIK
-380 IFLVGLLVLVI
+380 IFLVGLLVLII

-410 NVFQNLQFYYSKK
+410 NVFQNLEFYYSKK
-423 SIVLSFIL
+423 STALSLIL
-431 LSILVLLFT
+431 LLILVLLFSF
-440 IGSEQPTYSLGYFT
+440 GSERPIYSLGYFV
-454 AFFVCLIVFFFLSR
+454 AFFVCLIVFFLLSK
-468 IIIFFLKK
+468 IIIYFLKK
-476 FKSSSNISLKVSIKN
+476 FKSTSNISLKVSIKN

-532 NIAPDYFFVGIQ
+532 DIAPDYFFVGIQ
-544 KGEREKFEQGILKM
+544 KGEKEIFEKNILNM
-558 DPNADIEVVPMVSSG
+558 DANAKIEVVPMVSSG
-573 IAKING
+573 IIKING

-597 SERRSSW
+597 SDRRSSW
-604 VEDVP
+604 VDEIP
-609 EDNPLV
+609 EDNPLTE
-615 AGKWWDLNK
+615 GQWWDLTK
-624 PNELQI
+624 PNQLQI
-630 SLDAKVARDFNIQLG
+630 SLDAEVAKNLNIKLG
-645 DIFTLNIY
+645 DVFTLNIY
-653 GREIDGEVINFREV
+653 GREIDGEIVNFRAV

-680 NPKFAQNIP
+680 NPQFANNIP

-694 TAKFNTDKFDE
+694 TAKFETIEKFDE
-705 TEMLEVMP
+705 TSMLDVLP

-719 IADYLTKV
+719 IADYLNKV
-727 TAVLNKVFIAVTL
+727 TDVLNKVFIAVTL

-746 VIGLIVISSA
+746 IIGLIVISSA

-776 SKKEIIFS
+776 SKKEVILS
-784 SLIEFII
+784 SLIEFLI
-791 IFKSVILIAIFFAV
+791 IFNSVILIATFFAV
-805 IGSKFIIENI
+805 TASKFIMENI
-815 FELVWMFDFKVLI
+815 FELVWAFDFKVLFN
-828 YLSFSIGCITLLLI
+828 LGLSIGLVTLALI
-842 MLTNLKYLNPK
+842 MITNLKYLSPK
-853 VYPLIRNQ
+853 VYPMIRNQ

>member
-1 MIQNLPIKQ
+1 
-10 KEKSKLKME
+10 ME
-19 KLNNRSEFSLIFK
+19 KLNNSSEFSLIIK
-32 YALKDLSRNYH
+32 YALKDLSRNY
-43 KISSII
+43 KKLTSII
-49 ATLFISLFIL
+49 VTLFISLFIL

-66 DSLKKELNDNAKA
+66 DSLKKELNDNAKS
-79 LLGGDLEIDYNRNQ
+79 LLGGDLEIDYNRNE

-105 ATVSQMIEFST
+105 TTISQMIEFST
-116 MLSTTGRDKNKSL
+116 MVSTVDRKKNKSL

-137 EKYPL
+137 TKYPL
-142 YGEVVFEPIGAYERM
+142 YGSVDYEPAGAFDRM
-157 QKEPNTILINES
+157 HNEPNTLLINES
-169 LSKTLNIKLNEQVK
+169 LSKNLNLKIDEKIK
-183 VQDQNFTVI
+183 VQNQLFTII
-192 GIIKSVPD
+192 GIVKSVPD

-214 KQTLEILKLNGI
+214 DQTLEILKLNGI
-226 GSFLNYEYKVKFNQ
+226 GSFLNYEYKVKFSE
-240 ADNPDEIEQRIEAIF
+240 ADDADKLEKKIENIF
-255 KNDQKVKLRYPENS
+255 KDDQKVKLRYPENS
-269 ASGIKRIINNFSQF
+269 ASGLKRIINNFSQF

-326 IKTLYYLQLL
+326 IKTLYYLQLF
-336 ILLFVITVISYGS
+336 ILLLVITTFAYGS
-349 SFLIVPI
+349 SFLIVPF
-356 VDKYLSDGLGL
+356 VDQYLSDGLGL
-367 NVYPVFSIINFIK
+367 NVSPVFSIINFIK
-380 IFLVGLLVLVI
+380 IFLVGLLVLII

-410 NVFQNLQFYYSKK
+410 NVFQNLEFYYSKK
-423 SIVLSFIL
+423 STALSLIL
-431 LSILVLLFT
+431 LSILVLLFSF
-440 IGSEQPTYSLGYFT
+440 GSERPIYSLGYFV
-454 AFFVCLIVFFFLSR
+454 AFFVCLIVFFLLSK
-468 IIIFFLKK
+468 IIIYFLKK
-476 FKSSSNISLKVSIKN
+476 FKSTSNISLKVSIKN

-532 NIAPDYFFVGIQ
+532 DIAPDYFFVGIQ
-544 KGEREKFEQGILKM
+544 KGEKEIFEKNILNM
-558 DPNADIEVVPMVSSG
+558 DANAKIEVVPMVSSG
-573 IAKING
+573 IIKING

-597 SERRSSW
+597 SDRRSSW
-604 VEDVP
+604 VDEIP
-609 EDNPLV
+609 EDNPLTE
-615 AGKWWDLNK
+615 GQWWDLTK
-624 PNELQI
+624 PNQLQI
-630 SLDAKVARDFNIQLG
+630 SLDAEVAKNLNIKLG
-645 DIFTLNIY
+645 DVFTLNIY
-653 GREIDGEVINFREV
+653 GREIDGEIVNFRAV

-680 NPKFAQNIP
+680 NPQFANNIP

-694 TAKFNTDKFDE
+694 TAKFETIEKFDE
-705 TEMLEVMP
+705 TSMLDVLP

-719 IADYLTKV
+719 IADYLNKV
-727 TAVLNKVFIAVTL
+727 TDVLNKVFIAVTL

-746 VIGLIVISSA
+746 IIGLIVISSA

-776 SKKEIIFS
+776 SKKEVILS
-784 SLIEFII
+784 SLIEFLI
-791 IFKSVILIAIFFAV
+791 IFNSVILIATFFAV
-805 IGSKFIIENI
+805 TASKFIMENI
-815 FELVWMFDFKVLI
+815 FELVWAFDFKVLFN
-828 YLSFSIGCITLLLI
+828 LGLSIGLVTLALI
-842 MLTNLKYLNPK
+842 MITNLKYLSPK
-853 VYPLIRNQ
+853 VYPMIRNQ

>member
-1 MIQNLPIKQ
+1 M
-10 KEKSKLKME
+10 EKS
-19 KLNNRSEFSLIFK
+19 NNSSEFNLILK
-32 YALKDLSRNYH
+32 YALKDLIRNYH

-49 ATLFISLFIL
+49 ITLFISLFIL

-93 GNLELV
+93 GNLDLV

-116 MLSTTGRDKNKSL
+116 MLSTTGREKNKSL

-142 YGEVVFEPIGAYERM
+142 YGEVDYEPIEAYERM
-157 QKEPNTILINES
+157 QREPNTILINES
-169 LSKTLNIKLNEQVK
+169 LSKTLNIKINEQVK

-226 GSFLNYEYKVKFNQ
+226 GSFLNYEYKVKFNNDDDPAQ
-240 ADNPDEIEQRIEAIF
+240 IEKKIENIF

-326 IKTLYYLQLL
+326 IKTLYYLQLF
-336 ILLFVITVISYGS
+336 ILLFIITVISYGS

-356 VDKYLSDGLGL
+356 ADKYLSDGLGL
-367 NVYPVFSIINFIK
+367 NVYPVFSFINFFK

-423 SIVLSFIL
+423 SVAVSFVL
-431 LSILVLLFT
+431 LSILIILFT
-440 IGSEQPTYSLGYFT
+440 IGTEQPTYSLGYFV
-454 AFFVCLIVFFFLSR
+454 AFFVCLIVFFLLSKL
-468 IIIFFLKK
+468 IIFFLKK
-476 FKSSSNISLKVSIKN
+476 FKSSSIVSLKVSIKN

-498 TPITIMSLG
+498 TPITVMSLG

-532 NIAPDYFFVGIQ
+532 DIAPDYFFVGIQ
-544 KGEREKFEQGILKM
+544 KGEREKFEQGILNM
-558 DPNADIEVVPMVSSG
+558 DKDANIEIVPMVSSG
-573 IAKING
+573 IVKING
-579 INPNTYIKPD
+579 VDPNTFIKPD

-604 VEDVP
+604 VENIP
-609 EDNPLV
+609 KDNPISE
-615 AGKWWDLNK
+615 GEWWDLSK
-624 PNELQI
+624 PNQLQI
-630 SLDAKVARDFNIQLG
+630 SLDAKVAKDFNIQLG
-645 DIFTLNIY
+645 DIFTLNVY

-680 NPKFAQNIP
+680 NPQFAKQIP

-694 TAKFNTDKFDE
+694 TAKFNSDKFDE
-705 TEMLEVMP
+705 TEMLEIMP

-719 IADYLTKV
+719 IADYLLKV

-746 VIGLIVISSA
+746 IIGLIVISSA
-756 IMVQGKV
+756 IMVQGKI

-776 SKKEIIFS
+776 SKKQIIFS

-791 IFKSVILIAIFFAV
+791 IFMSVILIATFFAV
-805 IGSKFIIENI
+805 IGSKFIMENI
-815 FELVWMFDFKVLI
+815 FELVWQFDFKVLI
-828 YLSFSIGCITLLLI
+828 YLGFSIGLVTLILI
-842 MLTNLKYLNPK
+842 LITNLRYLNPK
-853 VYPLIRNQ
+853 IYPLIRNQ

>member
-1 MIQNLPIKQ
+1 M
-10 KEKSKLKME
+10 EKS
-19 KLNNRSEFSLIFK
+19 NNSSEFNLILK

-49 ATLFISLFIL
+49 ITLFISLFIL

-93 GNLELV
+93 GNLDLV

-116 MLSTTGRDKNKSL
+116 MLSTTGRERNKSL

-142 YGEVVFEPIGAYERM
+142 YGEVNYEPIEAYERM
-157 QKEPNTILINES
+157 QREPNTILINES
-169 LSKTLNIKLNEQVK
+169 LSKTLNIKINEQVK

-226 GSFLNYEYKVKFNQ
+226 GSFLNYEYKVKFNNDDDPAQ
-240 ADNPDEIEQRIEAIF
+240 IEKKIENIF

-326 IKTLYYLQLL
+326 IKTLYYLQLF
-336 ILLFVITVISYGS
+336 ILLFIITVISYGS

-356 VDKYLSDGLGL
+356 ADKYLSDGLGL
-367 NVYPVFSIINFIK
+367 NVYPVFSFLNFFK

-423 SIVLSFIL
+423 SVAVSFVL
-431 LSILVLLFT
+431 LSILIILFT
-440 IGSEQPTYSLGYFT
+440 IGTEQPTYSLGYFV
-454 AFFVCLIVFFFLSR
+454 AFFVCLIVFFLLSKL
-468 IIIFFLKK
+468 IIFFLKK
-476 FKSSSNISLKVSIKN
+476 FKSSSIVSLKVSIKN

-498 TPITIMSLG
+498 TPITVMSLG

-532 NIAPDYFFVGIQ
+532 DIAPDYFFVGIQ
-544 KGEREKFEQGILKM
+544 KGEREKFEQGILNM
-558 DPNADIEVVPMVSSG
+558 DKDANIEIVPMVSSG
-573 IAKING
+573 IVKING
-579 INPNTYIKPD
+579 VDPNTFIKPD

-604 VEDVP
+604 VENIP
-609 EDNPLV
+609 KDNPILE
-615 AGKWWDLNK
+615 GEWWDLSK
-624 PNELQI
+624 PNQLQI
-630 SLDAKVARDFNIQLG
+630 SLDAKVAKDFNIQLG
-645 DIFTLNIY
+645 DIFTLNVY

-680 NPKFAQNIP
+680 NPQFAKQIP

-694 TAKFNTDKFDE
+694 TAKFNSDKFDE
-705 TEMLEVMP
+705 TEMLEIMP

-719 IADYLTKV
+719 IADYLLKV

-746 VIGLIVISSA
+746 IIGLIVISSA
-756 IMVQGKV
+756 IMVQGKI

-776 SKKEIIFS
+776 SKKQIIFS

-791 IFKSVILIAIFFAV
+791 IFMSVILIATFFAV
-805 IGSKFIIENI
+805 IGSKFIMENI
-815 FELVWMFDFKVLI
+815 FELVWQFDFKVLI
-828 YLSFSIGCITLLLI
+828 YLGFSIGLVTLILI
-842 MLTNLKYLNPK
+842 LITNLRYLNPK
-853 VYPLIRNQ
+853 IYPLIRNQ

>member
-1 MIQNLPIKQ
+1 
-10 KEKSKLKME
+10 ME
-19 KLNNRSEFSLIFK
+19 KLNNPSEFSLMFK

-49 ATLFISLFIL
+49 LTLFISLFIL

-93 GNLELV
+93 GNLDLV
-99 NQVKEF
+99 NKVKEF

-116 MLSTTGRDKNKSL
+116 MLSTIGREKNKSL

-142 YGEVVFEPIGAYERM
+142 YGNVVYEPIGAYERM

-169 LSKTLNIKLNEQVK
+169 LSKTLNIKINEIVK

-226 GSFLNYEYKVKFNQ
+226 GSFLNYEYKIKFNEN
-240 ADNPDEIEQRIEAIF
+240 DKPEEIELRIEEIF
-255 KNDQKVKLRYPENS
+255 KDDQKVKLRYPENS
-269 ASGIKRIINNFSQF
+269 ASGIKRIISNFSQF

-326 IKTLYYLQLL
+326 IKTLYYLQLF
-336 ILLFVITVISYGS
+336 ILLFIITVVAYGS

-367 NVYPVFSIINFIK
+367 NVYPVFSILNFFK

-410 NVFQNLQFYYSKK
+410 NVFQNLQFYYSKR
-423 SIVLSFIL
+423 SVVLSFIL
-431 LSILVLLFT
+431 LSILILLFT
-440 IGSEQPTYSLGYFT
+440 VGSEQPSYSLGYFA
-454 AFFVCLIVFFFLSR
+454 AFFVCLFVFFLLSKL
-468 IIIFFLKK
+468 IIYFLKK
-476 FKSSSNISLKVSIKN
+476 FKSSPIISLKISIKN

-498 TPITIMSLG
+498 TPITVMSLG

-532 NIAPDYFFVGIQ
+532 DIAPDYFFVGIQ
-544 KGEREKFEQGILKM
+544 KGEREKFKKGILNM
-558 DPNADIEVVPMVSSG
+558 DPNASIEIVPMVSSG
-573 IAKING
+573 IVKING
-579 INPNTYIKPD
+579 VDPNTYIKPD

-604 VEDVP
+604 VENIPD
-609 EDNPLV
+609 DNAILD
-615 AGKWWDLNK
+615 GKWWDLSN
-624 PNELQI
+624 PNQLQI
-630 SLDAKVARDFNIQLG
+630 SLDAKVAKDFNIRLG
-645 DIFTLNIY
+645 DIFTLNVY
-653 GREIDGEVINFREV
+653 GREIEGEVINFREV

-680 NPKFAQNIP
+680 NPQFAKKMP

-694 TAKFNTDKFDE
+694 TAKFNSDKFDE
-705 TEMLEVMP
+705 TEMVQIMP
-713 SLSMIK
+713 SLSIIK
-719 IADYLTKV
+719 IADYLSKV

-746 VIGLIVISSA
+746 IIGLIVISSA

-776 SKKEIIFS
+776 SKKQIVLS

-791 IFKSVILIAIFFAV
+791 IFKSVILIAILFAV
-805 IGSKFIIENI
+805 IGSKFIMENI

-828 YLSFSIGCITLLLI
+828 YLGFSIGFVTLILI
-842 MLTNLKYLNPK
+842 LLTNVKYLNPK